1 MFVQIV
7 ITKSETGTFKLVFFD
22 EGGVVF
28 TERMT
33 DQQIADT
40 IFTSLQNLRAPNIDL
55 PR

>member
-7 ITKSETGTFKLVFFD
+7 ITKTEAGSFKITYFD
-22 EGGVVF
+22 EGGVVH

-40 IFTSLQNLRAPNIDL
+40 IFTSLQNLRTPKL
-55 PR
+55 